1 MRWIYKLG
9 RKKDKM
15 AEVMN
20 LDEVYEWATSEENVW
35 KFLENVKWNILVNTP
50 NKFVTINEIAKKLNW
65 QFEEHAPEMSIL
77 CLPLS
82 LSPEIEIEHRK
93 DEEYSLEAYKYKQDI
108 EKEGNRLSRQKS
120 YQSFIINVVEQGKQ
134 YEKEGT
140 SPRIWSA
147 IYRGMLYYTFLIE
160 VVKFFKDVKREEELE
175 KGDKRLEEVLKQ
187 LKTTKKTD
195 WDIKGDL

>member
-1 MRWIYKLG
+1 
-9 RKKDKM
+9 
-15 AEVMN
+15 MN

-35 KFLENVKWNILVNTP
+35 KFLENVKWDILVNTP
-50 NKFVTINEIAKKLNW
+50 NKFITINEIAKKLNW
-65 QFEEHAPEMSIL
+65 QFEEHALEMSIL

-82 LSPEIEIEHRK
+82 LSPEIEIEEIEIEHRK
-93 DEEYSLEAYKYKQDI
+93 DEEYSSEAYKYKPDI
-108 EKEGNRLSRQKS
+108 KKEGNRLSRQKS

-147 IYRGMLYYTFLIE
+147 VYRGMLYYTFLTE
-160 VVKFFKDVKREEELE
+160 VVKFFNDVKREEELE

-187 LKTTKKTD
+187 LKKTQKTD